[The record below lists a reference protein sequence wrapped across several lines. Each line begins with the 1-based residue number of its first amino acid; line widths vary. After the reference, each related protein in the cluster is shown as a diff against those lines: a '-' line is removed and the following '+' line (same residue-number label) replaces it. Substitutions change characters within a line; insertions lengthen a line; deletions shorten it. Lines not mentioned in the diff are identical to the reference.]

1 LVKEVNII
9 EENDTMWDVVGYF
22 NVDPKLVWWIWK
34 LMNIIFKILIFLFHL
49 TKILLV
55 STLVAKCNG

>member
-9 EENDTMWDVVGYF
+9 EENNTMWDVVGYF
-22 NVDPKLVWWIWK
+22 NVDHELVWWIWK
-34 LMNIIFKILIFLFHL
+34 LMNIIFKILNFLFHL

-55 STLVAKCNG
+55 LALVAKCNG